1 MKKIIYRTCEADYY
15 DVSQEFSEFEPDYV
29 LNDSGDDL
37 IIVGST
43 NIKELIQ
50 SNADCALSAILD
62 KFLGPDYLK
71 GNILDDF
78 NVVDSGHVHEVEEIL
93 DDFDLVDSTLDD
105 LAFLKNELKLD
116 STSSLRDILIAYN
129 NKYKKEKG
137 VDINEKKIEEES
149 KQEEL

>member
-1 MKKIIYRTCEADYY
+1 MKKLVYRTCEADYY

-29 LNDSGDDL
+29 LNDTGDDL
-37 IIVGST
+37 LIVGST

-71 GNILDDF
+71 GDILDNF
-78 NVVDSGHVHEVEEIL
+78 NVVDSGHIHEVEEIL
-93 DDFDLVDSTLDD
+93 DDFDLVDSTLQD
-105 LAFLKNELKLD
+105 LDLLKSELKLN
-116 STSSLRDILIAYN
+116 SSASLRDILLA
-129 NKYKKEKG
+129 YKKYNEMKGSVKDEKE
-137 VDINEKKIEEES
+137 IKEES

>member
-1 MKKIIYRTCEADYY
+1 MKKLVYRTCEADYY
-15 DVSQEFSEFEPDYV
+15 DVSQVFSEFEPDYV
-29 LNDSGDDL
+29 LNDDGDDL
-37 IIVGST
+37 VIVGST

-78 NVVDSGHVHEVEEIL
+78 NVIDSGHIHEVEEIL
-93 DDFDLVDSTLDD
+93 DDFDLVDSTLED
-105 LAFLKNELKLD
+105 LDLLKSELKLN
-116 STSSLRDILIAYN
+116 SSASLRDILIAYK
-129 NKYKKEKG
+129 NKYNEEKG
-137 VDINEKKIEEES
+137 VDTNEKKIEEES